1 MVQGIEYKEGRGMIT
16 MAKQTESVLK
26 LERVS
31 KLYDGATP
39 FLALDEV
46 SLEIMKGEL
55 VSIIGP
61 SGSGKSTLLHML
73 GCLDR
78 PTGGEIFVG
87 GKEISKMGDDEIADV
102 RRDTIGFVF
111 QSFNL
116 ASTLSVFKNVELPL
130 MISNMPKAERQK
142 VVSRNLQL
150 VGLTD
155 KAGNLP
161 SQLSGG
167 QKQRVAI
174 ARALANSPKIL
185 LADEPTGNLDSH
197 SSKEIID
204 NMVRLCRDEGI
215 TVIIVTHDP
224 NIAERTDR
232 MVRIMDGKI
241 ESDTDE
247 SKRSRKGTVSMLYG
261 KADEG
266 AGKKEARRR
275 EK

>member
-1 MVQGIEYKEGRGMIT
+1 
-16 MAKQTESVLK
+16 MAKQAETVLK
-26 LERVS
+26 LEKVS
-31 KLYDGATP
+31 KLYAGATP

-61 SGSGKSTLLHML
+61 SGSGKSTLLHLL

-78 PTGGEIFVG
+78 PSSGEISIG
-87 GKEISKMGDDEIADV
+87 GREISKMNDDAIADV

-116 ASTLSVFKNVELPL
+116 APTLSVFKNVELPL
-130 MISNMPKAERQK
+130 MISDMPKAERQK
-142 VVSRNLQL
+142 VVSRNLEL
-150 VGLTD
+150 VGLTE
-155 KAGNLP
+155 KSGNLP

-174 ARALANSPKIL
+174 ARALANSPKII
-185 LADEPTGNLDSH
+185 LADEPTGNLDSK

-204 NMVRLCRDEGI
+204 NMVRLCREEGI

-247 SKRSRKGTVSMLYG
+247 RKRSREGTTRMLYG
-261 KADEG
+261 KAEG
-266 AGKKEARRR
+266 GDGSVKREARRR
-275 EK
+275 GE

>member
-1 MVQGIEYKEGRGMIT
+1 MDRHHET
-16 MAKQTESVLK
+16 VLK
-26 LERVS
+26 LEKVS
-31 KLYDGATP
+31 KLYEGATP
-39 FLALDEV
+39 FLALDSV

-61 SGSGKSTLLHML
+61 SGSGKSTLLHLL

-78 PTGGEIFVG
+78 PSSGEISIG
-87 GKEISKMGDDEIADV
+87 GRGISGMNDDSVADV
-102 RRDTIGFVF
+102 RRDMIGFVF

-116 ASTLSVFKNVELPL
+116 APTLSVFKNVELPL
-130 MISNMPKAERQK
+130 MISDMPKAERQK
-142 VVSRNLQL
+142 VVWRNLEL

-155 KAGNLP
+155 KANNLP

-174 ARALANSPKIL
+174 ARALANSPKII
-185 LADEPTGNLDSH
+185 LADEPTGNLDSK

-204 NMVRLCRDEGI
+204 NMVRLCRDERI

-247 SKRSRKGTVSMLYG
+247 RKRSREGTVNMLYG
-261 KADEG
+261 TAGNG

-275 EK
+275 VG